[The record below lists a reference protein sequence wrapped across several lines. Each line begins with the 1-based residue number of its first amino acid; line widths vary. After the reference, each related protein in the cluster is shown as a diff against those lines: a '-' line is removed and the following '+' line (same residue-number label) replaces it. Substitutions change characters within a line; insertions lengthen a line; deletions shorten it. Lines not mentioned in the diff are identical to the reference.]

1 MMLLLFL
8 FKSSLKISP
17 INVPH
22 FKSFELLDS
31 LFMPITWIKLGL
43 LFNNI
48 MGQPEE

>member
-1 MMLLLFL
+1 MQLLFL
-8 FKSSLKISP
+8 FKSSKKISP
-17 INVPH
+17 INVPY

-31 LFMPITWIKLGL
+31 LLIPITWIKLGL